1 MPKVT
6 LILGDR
12 ARIRHPSL
20 MPGTLSLP
28 LTVFQLSQA
37 SFLILRQDNAKRPM
51 QNCIPEQLWDAMNM
65 VSLLCV
71 TPNPHSKLN
80 FSPNWT
86 PKPHSKL
93 VVC

>member
-1 MPKVT
+1 MLKVT

-12 ARIRHPSL
+12 ARIGHPSL
-20 MPGTLSLP
+20 MPGTLSLH

-37 SFLILRQDNAKRPM
+37 SFLI
-51 QNCIPEQLWDAMNM
+51 QLWDAMNM

-71 TPNPHSKLN
+71 TPNPHSKL
-80 FSPNWT
+80 
-86 PKPHSKL
+86 